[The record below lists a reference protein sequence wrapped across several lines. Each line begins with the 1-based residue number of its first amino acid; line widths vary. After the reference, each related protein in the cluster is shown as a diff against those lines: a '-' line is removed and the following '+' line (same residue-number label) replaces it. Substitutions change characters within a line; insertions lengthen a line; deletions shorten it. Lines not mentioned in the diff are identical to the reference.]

1 MILPFVS
8 FASFPWEENDLAQS
22 SQRTQRSKKLA
33 TRFKNLIEVESL
45 KVHYSAG
52 ARVFASRSEIK
63 AVDGVSLAIAKEETL
78 GLVGES
84 GCGKST
90 LGRAVLRL
98 TELTAGNV
106 RFDGEELTSIGK
118 RELRALRRR
127 MQMVFQDPFGSL
139 NPKMTVRQI
148 IAEPIKVHGTA
159 RNGVDARVAELMET
173 VGLHSRQM
181 DRYPREFSGG
191 QRQRIAIAR
200 ALASE
205 PEFIVADE
213 PLASLDVSIQAQ
225 IMNLL
230 KRLQRERGLTYLF
243 ISHDLRAVRHLA
255 ERMAVMYLGRIVE
268 IGPAAAV
275 YSNPLMPYTKALL
288 SAVPVA
294 EPAIERSR
302 ERIIL
307 KGDIPSPAAPP
318 PGCPF
323 HTRCPWVIDE
333 CRTTLPVLQ
342 EIMPGH
348 SAACILISPEK
359 PFIDSANQK

>member
-1 MILPFVS
+1 MR
-8 FASFPWEENDLAQS
+8 S
-22 SQRTQRSKKLA
+22 SNR
-33 TRFKNLIEVESL
+33 NIVEVEEL
-45 KVHYSAG
+45 KVHYRAGGGLFSA
-52 ARVFASRSEIK
+52 RREVK
-63 AVDGVSLAIAKEETL
+63 AVDGVSLSIDKGEAL

-98 TELTAGNV
+98 TEPTAGKV
-106 RFDGEELTSIGK
+106 RFDGAELMSLGG
-118 RELRALRRR
+118 RELRSLRRR
-127 MQMVFQDPFGSL
+127 MQMVFQDPFASL
-139 NPKMTVRQI
+139 NPKMTVRQT

-159 RNGVDARVAELMET
+159 RNGIEASVAELMET
-173 VGLHSRQM
+173 VGLTARRM

-243 ISHDLRAVRHLA
+243 ISHDLRAVRRFA
-255 ERMAVMYLGRIVE
+255 DRIAVMYLGRIVE
-268 IGPAAAV
+268 IGPSADV
-275 YSNPLMPYTKALL
+275 YTDPLMPYTKALL

-294 EPAIERSR
+294 DPTIDRSR

-307 KGDIPSPAAPP
+307 RGDIPSPAAPP
-318 PGCPF
+318 SGCPF
-323 HTRCPWVIDE
+323 HTRCPWAIEE
-333 CRTTLPVLQ
+333 CRRTVPVLK
-342 EIMPGH
+342 EVRTGH
-348 SAACILISPEK
+348 FAACIRISAEEPNIESIK
-359 PFIDSANQK
+359 